1 MRVMVVDDHATNRE
15 LCRFMLAHVAD
26 QIDVFANGQGVV
38 EAMQQMDTL
47 PDLILLDVM
56 MPIKDGFTTAQD
68 IRRAFPE
75 NYIPISF

>member
-56 MPIKDGFTTAQD
+56 MPIKTALPRRRTFVVRSRKTTF
-68 IRRAFPE
+68 R
-75 NYIPISF
+75 